1 MSFTLQ
7 QNQLLSPLLGDE
19 EIAGLFSVE
28 ADLAAMLSFEVAL
41 AIAEAKEGFISGE
54 AAQTIEKNISHFKPN
69 YEKLGL
75 GMARDG
81 ISVPTLVTQLKEQVN
96 PNIHFGATSQDAI
109 DTSFML
115 RGKAAFLILLSR
127 LENIL
132 EHFDKLNATF
142 GTNKLMAR
150 TRMQAAL
157 EFTVADRI
165 STWCTGV
172 DEATAA
178 LKSCRFPVQFGGPI
192 GLLSD
197 FGDRAYALKADLAA
211 TARSRSAGTDWHAS
225 RGNIVAMANACSL
238 ITGALGKFGVDFC
251 LMAQDDFS
259 EVKFTGSGTSS
270 VMKHKQNRI
279 VQAEALVT
287 LARFNATLVSGVHQ
301 SLVHEQERSGA
312 AWTLEWM
319 LLPQMIVAAG
329 ASTRIA
335 IQLSN
340 DTTSIGLEP

>member
-19 EIAGLFSVE
+19 EITGLFSVE
-28 ADLAAMLSFEVAL
+28 ADLAAMQSFEVAL
-41 AIAEAKEGFISGE
+41 AIAQAKEGFISRE
-54 AAQTIEKNISHFKPN
+54 AAQTIEENIGQFKPN

-81 ISVPTLVTQLKEQVN
+81 ISVPALVTQLKEQVN

-127 LENIL
+127 LENIF
-132 EHFDKLNATF
+132 EHLDTLDATF

-157 EFTVADRI
+157 QFTVADRI
-165 STWCTGV
+165 STWSTGIRESV
-172 DEATAA
+172 AS

-192 GLLSD
+192 GLLIE
-197 FGDRAYALKADLAA
+197 FGDRSYALKADLAE
-211 TARSRSAGTDWHAS
+211 RLGLEVQEQNWHAS
-225 RGNIVAMANACSL
+225 RGNIVAMANACSH
-238 ITGALGKFGVDFC
+238 ITGALGKFGIDFC

-259 EVKFTGSGTSS
+259 ELKFTGSGTSS
-270 VMKHKQNRI
+270 VMKHKQNPI
-279 VQAEALVT
+279 QAEALVT

-335 IQLSN
+335 IQLLN
-340 DTTSIGLEP
+340 DTTAIGLEP